1 MSPAGSPA
9 AVAVWARGSHAICQC
24 PWRPLPRLR
33 HPLRRRRRQCSRQVA
48 QSAATSPSE
57 AVRAACCHQSYECI
71 SMTAPVLQGVDK
83 RTLLLGAAGAGML
96 ALGFG
101 LR

>member
-1 MSPAGSPA
+1 
-9 AVAVWARGSHAICQC
+9 
-24 PWRPLPRLR
+24 
-33 HPLRRRRRQCSRQVA
+33 
-48 QSAATSPSE
+48 
-57 AVRAACCHQSYECI
+57 
-71 SMTAPVLQGVDK
+71 MTAPVLQGVDK